1 MRRPFLDRG
10 TTVEKFF
17 KGKWIRQYGNSLQ
30 FRIFVIFMLV
40 GIIPI
45 MLIKQGILRSFEEQ
59 SITQR
64 GSLVQNQCISLAE
77 ELVRSGYLQGNTSEV
92 AEMELSQLAGLYN
105 GRIVIVEQRFPDH
118 QGTYGLDENKLII
131 SEELL
136 KCFQGSRTM
145 RYDEASEFIEMTI
158 PLENDEDQV
167 EGVLV
172 ISTPTN
178 DIQESQVGP
187 EP

>member
-10 TTVEKFF
+10 TTVKKFF
-17 KGKWIRQYGNSLQ
+17 KGKWIRQYGKSLQ

-77 ELVRSGYLQGNTSEV
+77 ELLRLSSGKYIGGGGDG
-92 AEMELSQLAGLYN
+92 ALAAGGAL
-105 GRIVIVEQRFPDH
+105 
-118 QGTYGLDENKLII
+118 
-131 SEELL
+131 
-136 KCFQGSRTM
+136 
-145 RYDEASEFIEMTI
+145 
-158 PLENDEDQV
+158 
-167 EGVLV
+167 
-172 ISTPTN
+172 
-178 DIQESQVGP
+178 
-187 EP
+187 

>member
-1 MRRPFLDRG
+1 MRRPFVDRG
-10 TTVEKFF
+10 MTVKKFF
-17 KGKWIRQYGNSLQ
+17 KGKWIRQYGKSLQ

-77 ELVRSGYLQGNTSEV
+77 ELVRSGYLLGNTSEV

-105 GRIVIVEQRFPDH
+105 GRNVIVNNGFRIIKD
-118 QGTYGLDENKLII
+118 TYGLDENKLI
-131 SEELL
+131 
-136 KCFQGSRTM
+136 
-145 RYDEASEFIEMTI
+145 
-158 PLENDEDQV
+158 N
-167 EGVLV
+167 
-172 ISTPTN
+172 
-178 DIQESQVGP
+178 
-187 EP
+187 

>member
-10 TTVEKFF
+10 TTV
-17 KGKWIRQYGNSLQ
+17 GKWIRQYGKSLQ

-105 GRIVIVEQRFPDH
+105 GRIVIVNSGFRIIKD
-118 QGTYGLDENKLII
+118 TYGLDENKLII
-131 SEELL
+131 SEVFSGLADHAL
-136 KCFQGSRTM
+136 RRGQRVYRDDDPPGK
-145 RYDEASEFIEMTI
+145 
-158 PLENDEDQV
+158 
-167 EGVLV
+167 
-172 ISTPTN
+172 
-178 DIQESQVGP
+178 
-187 EP
+187 